1 MMRTKIHPPRW
12 YDGMLGYFF
21 RVAASGWLPAAWFRV
36 PVPAEASRSASPEFP
51 ALEIVSHCWQ
61 YAHMLAY
68 QLSSFVLHPP
78 TRLDA
83 VVTVFYATEDIATR
97 QLLDFIGRH
106 DVPHVRWNWQPLP
119 REKLF
124 RRGIGRNMA
133 ALATAADWV
142 WMTDCDIVFHEGC
155 LDSLADQLRGRRDI
169 LVYPR
174 QERTTSML
182 PTSNPMLQK
191 GREAQLVEIE
201 TAEFNLHTRDR
212 AKGAFQII
220 HGDVARAIGYCN
232 GIRLY
237 QTPADH
243 WCKCHEDRAF
253 RWLVGTPGTPVDIA
267 GVYQIRHIE
276 KGRYAKGSAWSR
288 LRSKIRRMQE

>member
-1 MMRTKIHPPRW
+1 MIQPRLHPPRAH
-12 YDGMLGYFF
+12 DGLAGYFF
-21 RVAASGWLPAAWFRV
+21 RLAAGGLAPAAWFRG
-36 PVPAEASRSASPEFP
+36 PIPEESRRKPSPERP
-51 ALEIVSHCWQ
+51 TLEIVSHCWQ

-78 TRLDA
+78 TKLEA
-83 VVTVFYATEDIATR
+83 VITVFHAAEDAATR
-97 QLLDFIGRH
+97 DLLSFIGGH
-106 DVPHVRWNWQPLP
+106 DVPHVRWNWQVLP
-119 REKLF
+119 REQLF
-124 RRGIGRNMA
+124 RRGIGRNRA

-142 WMTDCDIVFHEGC
+142 WMTDCDIVFHQGC

-182 PTSNPMLQK
+182 AASNPMLQK
-191 GREAQLVEIE
+191 GREPQLLEIE
-201 TAEFNLHTRDR
+201 PGAFSLHTRDR

-220 HGDVARAIGYCN
+220 HGDVARAIGYCQ
-232 GIRLY
+232 GIPLY
-237 QTPADH
+237 QTPAAR

-253 RWLVGTPGTPVDIA
+253 RWLVGTQGTPVDIA

-276 KGRYAKGSAWSR
+276 KGRYAQGSVWSR
-288 LRSKIRRMQE
+288 VRSKIRRMQE